1 MTAYSIDRSSP
12 EAISDTSGIAPWQY
26 HLYRTYRNG
35 CVTVSIAMTNKTA
48 AERLR
53 AARTAADYRTAA
65 AFARAADID
74 EVTYRSYE
82 NGNRNLPTDA
92 ARMIARHLGVR
103 WEWLLFGEDVRE
115 GTAELQPP
123 KKRQAD
129 GMLSI
134 AELEVRAYAGA
145 GALETIEDVRHEWK
159 LPRDLVRGQTSAPEA
174 ALRLITVYGDSMFPT
189 IQPGQRV
196 MVDTEDKTPSPPG
209 LFVVWDGLG
218 LVVKRLELIPHS
230 DPLTVRLRSDND
242 RYSDYERTLDEAYIR
257 GRVVGLWKWT

>member
-1 MTAYSIDRSSP
+1 MR
-12 EAISDTSGIAPWQY
+12 
-26 HLYRTYRNG
+26 
-35 CVTVSIAMTNKTA
+35 IAMPNRLA
-48 AERLR
+48 SERLR

-65 AFARAADID
+65 AFARVVDMD

-82 NGNRNLPTDA
+82 NGNRKLTTDA
-92 ARMIARHLGVR
+92 ARAIAEQLGVR

-115 GTAELQPP
+115 GAGEMQPLR
-123 KKRQAD
+123 KRQAD

-159 LPRDLVRGQTSAPEA
+159 MPRDLVRGQTSAPET
-174 ALRLITVYGDSMFPT
+174 ALRLITVYGDSMVPT
-189 IQPGQRV
+189 LQPGQRV

-230 DPLTVRLRSDND
+230 EPLTVRLRSDND